1 MNGKSMLIVAAIVIV
16 LVIVSGVAIPAQT
29 STH

>member
-16 LVIVSGVAIPAQT
+16 LVIVSGVAISAQT